1 VPARKQH
8 NRPRI
13 AVRFVA
19 QPRRDAYRP
28 RRLVTDE
35 RPPEPDAT
43 SAPSGGDAPIASPT
57 HAPPF
62 SGAPLLAG
70 LAAIASLV
78 DTLVSRLAA
87 PTLASRAPL
96 PVTRAVF
103 ATGDVAMNLAAIT
116 GLVALGGILLEVLR
130 RGRFGSLFHRLTIAG
145 FAGVFLPSV
154 ALSAALPRAHT
165 TPQLVIVTTGAAFVL
180 AVLFGM
186 SALPARSPLPL
197 RIAVGLVTIG
207 AAASLLSMLLLYAPW
222 MRQRGGG
229 EVGVALLAHIA
240 ELAWLG
246 TPVCAA
252 LALRP
257 DLRSRRGRTALVLA
271 LATGTA
277 LSLGFRML
285 RAVARSQLGD
295 VLYYAL
301 RVQLLLEAAPLAYTI
316 GVTLAVM
323 LAVVALLAR
332 ESWRRQLGAAVLL
345 LVAAGVTPRM
355 PGTLLMFVLGA
366 TMLGR
371 LALAQ
376 AAEATRATDPVRDD
390 AQRPD

>member
-1 VPARKQH
+1 MT
-8 NRPRI
+8 
-13 AVRFVA
+13 
-19 QPRRDAYRP
+19 DA
-28 RRLVTDE
+28 

-43 SAPSGGDAPIASPT
+43 AATGPGETPTAATPDVRPFAS
-57 HAPPF
+57 
-62 SGAPLLAG
+62 APLLAG
-70 LAAIASLV
+70 LAAVASLV

-87 PTLASRAPL
+87 PTLASRTPL
-96 PVTRAVF
+96 AVTRAIL
-103 ATGDVAMNLAAIT
+103 ATGDVAMNLAAVA
-116 GLVALGGILLEVLR
+116 GLVALGGVLVEVLR
-130 RGRFGSLFHRLTIAG
+130 RGRFGSLFHRLTVAG

-186 SALPARSPLPL
+186 SALPARCPLPL
-197 RIAVGLVTIG
+197 RVAVGLVTLG
-207 AAASLLSMLLLYAPW
+207 AAASLLATLMLYAPW
-222 MRQRGGG
+222 LRRHGGG
-229 EVGVALLAHIA
+229 EFGAALLAHVA
-240 ELAWLG
+240 ELAWLA
-246 TPVCAA
+246 TPLCAA

-257 DLRSRRGRTALVLA
+257 ELRSRRGRVALVAA
-271 LATGTA
+271 LAVGTA
-277 LSLGFRML
+277 LSLGFRLL
-285 RAVARSQLGD
+285 RTVARGQLGD
-295 VLYYAL
+295 VLYYAF
-301 RVQLLLEAAPLAYTI
+301 RVQLALETAPLVYTI

-366 TMLGR
+366 SMLGR
-371 LALAQ
+371 LALAR
-376 AAEATRATDPVRDD
+376 AHLGGTAREAPPHDD

>member
-1 VPARKQH
+1 MPARKQRDH
-8 NRPRI
+8 ARAPVRCVAHPRH
-13 AVRFVA
+13 
-19 QPRRDAYRP
+19 DAYGLS
-28 RRLVTDE
+28 RLVTDE
-35 RPPEPDAT
+35 RPPAPDAT
-43 SAPSGGDAPIASPT
+43 SAPAPGDAPAASST
-57 HAPPF
+57 HTPPF

-70 LAAIASLV
+70 LAAIAALV

-116 GLVALGGILLEVLR
+116 GLVALGGILIEVLR
-130 RGRFGSLFHRLTIAG
+130 RGRFGSLFHRLTVAG

-197 RIAVGLVTIG
+197 RVAVALVTLG

-229 EVGVALLAHIA
+229 EVGAALLAHIA
-240 ELAWLG
+240 ELTWLG

-271 LATGTA
+271 LGIGTA

-301 RVQLLLEAAPLAYTI
+301 RVQLLLDAAPLAYTI

-376 AAEATRATDPVRDD
+376 AAETTPAD
-390 AQRPD
+390 AALRGDARRPD

>member
-1 VPARKQH
+1 MT
-8 NRPRI
+8 
-13 AVRFVA
+13 
-19 QPRRDAYRP
+19 DA
-28 RRLVTDE
+28 

-43 SAPSGGDAPIASPT
+43 SAPPPGDASAESPR
-57 HAPPF
+57 HGAPNESPPPF
-62 SGAPLLAG
+62 AGAPLLAG

-87 PTLASRAPL
+87 PTLASRTPL
-96 PVTRAVF
+96 PVTRAIF
-103 ATGDVAMNLAAIT
+103 ATGDVAMNLAAVA
-116 GLVALGGILLEVLR
+116 GLAALGGVLFEVLR
-130 RGRFGSLFHRLTIAG
+130 RGRFGSLFHRLTVAG

-186 SALPARSPLPL
+186 SALPSRSPWPL
-197 RIAVGLVTIG
+197 RVAVGLVTLG
-207 AAASLLSMLLLYAPW
+207 AAASLLAMLMLYAPW
-222 MRQRGGG
+222 LRRHGGG
-229 EVGVALLAHIA
+229 EVGAALLAHLA
-240 ELAWLG
+240 ELVWLT
-246 TPVCAA
+246 TPLCAA

-257 DLRSRRGRTALVLA
+257 DLRSRRGRAALVVA
-271 LATGTA
+271 LVIGTA

-285 RAVARSQLGD
+285 RTVARGQLGD
-295 VLYYAL
+295 VLYYAF
-301 RVQLLLEAAPLAYTI
+301 RVQLVLESAPLVYTI

-366 TMLGR
+366 SMLGR

-376 AAEATRATDPVRDD
+376 GTLDGTTGEPPSPEDARRSQGDD
-390 AQRPD
+390 AQPPA